1 MQKNGRDSIALKSS
15 QMEVIPQVTK
25 RLQRR
30 NEIIDKINAQKAVLN
45 QFKKSDTL
53 LLSNSETIDTLKK
66 HGIQK

>member
-53 LLSNSETIDTLKK
+53 LLSNSETIDSLKK

>member
-30 NEIIDKINAQKAVLN
+30 NEILDKINAQKAVLN